1 MQTHAPRLVREDCA
15 LTEECVLLAIASEA
29 AGKWLARGSPPSKSS
44 WRVCG
49 RMDPTQGHEVVRCAE
64 RPGRDTR
71 FAKPDAREY
80 NGKAVLR
87 GSDTRSGITECRNTE
102 FDIRWKCSKVIRVAK
117 LNGFRNLR
125 TQQRALSQC
134 HFFGD
139 GSGIFFLV
147 CFLFFPLIDGSCGMH
162 FVCVVG
168 VCR

>member
-1 MQTHAPRLVREDCA
+1 MFSLAPE
-15 LTEECVLLAIASEA
+15 S
-29 AGKWLARGSPPSKSS
+29 AGKRQAGALPRRRAP

-49 RMDPTQGHEVVRCAE
+49 RMDPTQGRRVERCAE
-64 RPGRDTR
+64 RPGWDLR
-71 FAKPDAREY
+71 FAKPDAREE
-80 NGKAVLR
+80 NREAALR
-87 GSDTRSGITECRNTE
+87 GSDTRNGITECRNTE

-117 LNGFRNLR
+117 LNGFRILR

-139 GSGIFFLV
+139 GSGIFCFLV